1 MKCRKQ
7 SLKKFY
13 KKSFDLKVFQGLE
26 DKTYE
31 RIKFINKYSKEI
43 DSLSETIITKDDE
56 RYIYKQVFTYKK
68 DFHKFP
74 KSVIKKHLEKL
85 AKDLDKLSQLGFIHG
100 DLNKKNIL
108 FDGVKF
114 IVIDL
119 EPCLEQVING
129 KKKLMFTIPYWS
141 LNDMRNNKITTETD
155 KIGFYSFCKW
165 AFDKSFT
172 ITNTLEKFR
181 NRQKSNYELFS
192 IKETNIINMS
202 FTQIVKLTK

>member
-1 MKCRKQ
+1 MKKI
-7 SLKKFY
+7 Y
-13 KKSFDLKVFQGLE
+13 KKNYGLKIFEGLE
-26 DKTYE
+26 DQTDT
-31 RIKFINKYSKEI
+31 RIKFINKQSKLF
-43 DSLSETIITKDDE
+43 DSLAETKIFKE
-56 RYIYKQVFTYKK
+56 NGEYEYEQVFIINR
-68 DFHKFP
+68 DFHELP
-74 KSVIKKHLEKL
+74 KIEITKHLEKL
-85 AKDLDKLSQLGFIHG
+85 SQDLDILSELGFIHG
-100 DLNKKNIL
+100 DLNKKNII
-108 FDGVKF
+108 FDGIKF
-114 IVIDL
+114 VVIDL